1 MEWFVVI
8 VFTIFISGLVLVSIE
23 AIRHANKPKRLTR
36 QRRLRLLHRRVPT
49 HHPMPLS

>member
-23 AIRHANKPKRLTR
+23 AIRHANKPKTPNKA
-36 QRRLRLLHRRVPT
+36 PT
-49 HHPMPLS
+49 S